1 MSVKTKLLSEEA
13 VLTSKL
19 KRAAIAPIAST
30 QDMDEIALVSLKLK
44 DPKKDPKQ
52 DPTTKT
58 PDASKETAMFTK
70 GKGGKGS
77 PKGKGSSK
85 GNRWTEPPW
94 ESNWGQAATGEEQNY
109 RQWNPSPRSKGKG
122 KGKHNADS
130 GKAFNPQ
137 SLWCDIHQRY
147 GHSTDWCFENPNRT
161 GGPPPSNNGLWC
173 ETCNRSGHSADTCF
187 AATIRIAPKGK
198 GKTQPKGNTVPYGDR
213 HWKS

>member
-1 MSVKTKLLSEEA
+1 
-13 VLTSKL
+13 
-19 KRAAIAPIAST
+19 
-30 QDMDEIALVSLKLK
+30 
-44 DPKKDPKQ
+44 
-52 DPTTKT
+52 
-58 PDASKETAMFTK
+58 MFTK

-77 PKGKGSSK
+77 PKGKGNSK

-161 GGPPPSNNGLWC
+161 DYGVKLAIDP
-173 ETCNRSGHSADTCF
+173 D
-187 AATIRIAPKGK
+187 
-198 GKTQPKGNTVPYGDR
+198 TQPIPALLPLSVSPPREREKPNLRATQSHTETVTGRVRTSRLTITLTRPLR
-213 HWKS
+213 HCTMNLPPRQRTCGGMTKNWDPL